1 MTRIVVSCTTI
12 PSRISKIHETLKSV
26 LDQKDIKIDKIYIA
40 LAKDKKDEY
49 IIPEICEK
57 TERIEIVW
65 LKTDYGPVCKL
76 LGGCVREQDPDTIII
91 TIDDDMIYS
100 ELTVKTLAHYCEKLP
115 DAACGY
121 QSFDAFTSR
130 PPFFTISS
138 MSNTSTETPTLVDV
152 LMGYGGVAYRRK
164 FFPSLIPFTTWW
176 SSNYRLRRADDV
188 LISGYLSMQNIPRY
202 RICNVEAIN
211 RNLPDALST
220 SIMKAV
226 YNHVYAYGYL
236 WYHHSAFKAAE
247 GEPMSTRIRQYWQTL
262 NDKVRRVSVRNP
274 FYYAY

>member
-12 PSRISKIHETLKSV
+12 PNRISKIQETIKSI
-26 LDQKDIKIDKIYIA
+26 LDQKDVKIDKIYIA
-40 LAKDKKDEY
+40 LAKDKKEEY

-76 LGGCVREQDPDTIII
+76 LGACVREQDADTIII

-100 ELTVKTLAHYCEKLP
+100 EFTVKTLVEYCDKLP
-115 DAACGY
+115 GAACGY
-121 QSFDAFTSR
+121 QSFDAFTSS

-138 MSNTSTETPTLVDV
+138 MSNIPTETPTLVDV
-152 LMGYGGVAYRRK
+152 LMGYGAVAYRRK
-164 FFPSLIPFTTWW
+164 FFKSLIPFTTWW

-188 LISGYLSMQNIPRY
+188 LISGYLSMQKIPRY

-220 SIMKAV
+220 SILKAV

-247 GEPMSTRIRQYWQTL
+247 GEPMSTRIRHYWQTF

-274 FYYAY
+274 FYYAH